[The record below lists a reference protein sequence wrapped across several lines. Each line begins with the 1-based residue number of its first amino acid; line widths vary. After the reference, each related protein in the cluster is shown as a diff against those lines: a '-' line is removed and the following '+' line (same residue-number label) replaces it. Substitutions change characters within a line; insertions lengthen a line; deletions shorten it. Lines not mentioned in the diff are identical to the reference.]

1 MPPGSPMIESVLS
14 DIRDFWGGSIY
25 PIFSG
30 LNPIT
35 TTYVFVLLLL
45 LLFVGGPLLFLIGGS
60 FWSGSPL
67 ASGGYFTIENYIQ
80 TYLNPETYTLWYNTL
95 VIATGTTFWATFLG
109 VGMAWIIARTN
120 TPFRSTLEATVMLP
134 YMVPSYLLAVAY
146 IFLLSPQI
154 GLFNQALDSLFG
166 FTITIYS
173 FWGIIFVKGISYA
186 PLAFLITSASFRN
199 FDPSLE
205 EAARVSG
212 SGVLN
217 TLRTVTLP
225 MLAPS
230 VTAAMLLIF
239 TKGLETFSVP
249 AFLGLPANPPI
260 YVFSTRIWS
269 ALSQQAPPNYGLAT
283 ALATT
288 LLLVAG
294 IGLFLQQKATGLQ
307 EKYTTITGQGFNPT
321 RFDLGKWR
329 WAAFG
334 FAVAI
339 LLLSV
344 VGPFVVLFITSVS
357 SIWYGE
363 LFFLNPSID
372 FTLENYET
380 LFGMADFGKA
390 LFNSFLLA
398 IVGGFVGMLFSSLIS
413 YFVIKVDE
421 DESQFISSTSGFMDQ
436 ISYVPA
442 AVPGLVLATGFLWFI
457 LTVPKFG
464 LYGSIWLLILANVV
478 RQLPLGTRTTHGA
491 ITQVS
496 NEVEEQARI
505 AGAGWFRTM
514 KDIVIPLIN
523 KNFVSGFLLLFMTM
537 IRDLDT
543 SILLYSQDSIVLSV
557 MIFNLKLVGDYE
569 SLAALGVVMITLVL
583 AVNFIVRFV
592 FDASITD

>member
-1 MPPGSPMIESVLS
+1 MPPLS
-14 DIRDFWGGSIY
+14 TTIVDMLSNIRDFWGGSVRSTIT
-25 PIFSG
+25 G

-35 TTYVFVLLLL
+35 STYVFVLLLL
-45 LLFVGGPLLFLIGGS
+45 LFFVGGPLVFLIGGS

-67 ASGGYFTIENYIQ
+67 ETGGYFTLQNYIE
-80 TYLNPETYTLWYNTL
+80 TYLSRETYTLWFNTL
-95 VIATGTTFWATFLG
+95 VIATGTTIWATFLG
-109 VGMAWIIARTN
+109 VGMAWVIARTN
-120 TPFRSTLEATVMLP
+120 TPFRGALEATVMLP

-166 FTITIYS
+166 VTISIYS

-199 FDPSLE
+199 FDPALE
-205 EAARVSG
+205 EAARISG
-212 SGVLN
+212 SGVLK

-260 YVFSTRIWS
+260 YVFSTRIWA
-269 ALSQQAPPNYGLAT
+269 ALSQTSPPNYGLAT

-294 IGLFLQQKATGLQ
+294 IGLYLQQKATGLQ
-307 EKYTTITGQGFNPT
+307 EKYTTITGQGYNPT

-329 WAAFG
+329 WVTFG
-334 FAVAI
+334 SAVM
-339 LLLSV
+339 LLILSV
-344 VGPFVVLFITSVS
+344 VGPFIVLFISSVS

-380 LFGMADFGKA
+380 LFGMSGFVKA
-390 LFNSFLLA
+390 ITNSFLLA
-398 IVGGFVGMLFSSLIS
+398 FVGGFVGMLLSSLIS
-413 YFVIKVDE
+413 YFVIKVDD
-421 DESQFISSTSGFMDQ
+421 DESRIVASTSGFMDQ
-436 ISYVPA
+436 LSYVPA
-442 AVPGLVLATGFLWFI
+442 AVPGLVLATGFLWFV
-457 LTVPKFG
+457 LTVPSYG

-491 ITQVS
+491 LSQVG

-514 KDIVIPLIN
+514 KDIIFPLIN

-569 SLAALGVVMITLVL
+569 SLAALGVVMILIVL
-583 AVNFIVRFV
+583 GVNFIVRYV

>member
-1 MPPGSPMIESVLS
+1 MPLGSTKIVDFLSYIRGVWTGSVHP
-14 DIRDFWGGSIY
+14 R
-25 PIFSG
+25 FSE

-35 TTYVFVLLLL
+35 TTYTAVTLLL
-45 LLFVGGPLLFLIGGS
+45 LLFVGGPLFFLIGGS

-67 ASGGYFTIENYIQ
+67 VDGGFFTFANYVE
-80 TYLNPETYTLWYNTL
+80 TYLRPETYKLWFNTL
-95 VIATGTTFWATFLG
+95 LIATGTTFWATFLG

-120 TPFRSTLEATVMLP
+120 TPFRGALEATVMLP
-134 YMVPSYLLAVAY
+134 YMVPSYLLAVSY
-146 IFLLSPQI
+146 IFLLSPEI
-154 GLFNQALDSLFG
+154 GLFNQVLKSVFG

-173 FWGIIFVKGISYA
+173 YWGIIFVKGISYA

-269 ALSQQAPPNYGLAT
+269 ALSQTSPPNYGLAT

-294 IGLFLQQKATGLQ
+294 IGLYLQQKATGLQ

-329 WAAFG
+329 WVAFG
-334 FAVAI
+334 SAVM
-339 LLLSV
+339 LLVLSV
-344 VGPFVVLFITSVS
+344 VGPFLILLVTSVS

-363 LFFLNPSID
+363 LFFLNPTVD

-380 LFGMADFGKA
+380 LFGMTGFSNA
-390 LFNSFLLA
+390 LINSFLLA
-398 IVGGFVGMLFSSLIS
+398 TVGGFVGMLFSSLIS

-421 DESQFISSTSGFMDQ
+421 DESRFVSSTSGFVDQ
-436 ISYVPA
+436 LSYVPA
-442 AVPGLVLATGFLWFI
+442 AVPGLVLAVGFLWFI
-457 LTVPKFG
+457 LTVPSFG

-569 SLAALGVVMITLVL
+569 SLAALGVVMILLVL
-583 AVNFIVRFV
+583 SVNGIVRYV